1 MLSIV
6 VIILGLVADRLT
18 KVWASSSLV
27 YHVNGTLT
35 VIPGFFRFTYLE
47 NTGAAFGF
55 LSGHTWIL
63 TIVAAIAVA
72 LILFELFRLRKGIH
86 KLYNIALSLLLA
98 GALGNLFDRVVSGF
112 VVDFIEFNFINF
124 AVFNVADICVT
135 FGVILLIVYLFVAER
150 IEKKKAVSSA
160 SATVTA
166 AAMADM
172 ADEQESAFPLLAAKE
187 SDPEFERLMT
197 YYQKKESSDGTAAPL
212 APPKSKPVPI
222 VVREAPKPEPAPAIV
237 PESPK
242 PEPAPVIVPEAP
254 KPAPVPVV
262 VPEEPKPIS
271 TTASVL
277 LSHSEDESIISDEPQ
292 SMSRMARRAAN
303 KKK

>member
-63 TIVAAIAVA
+63 TIVAAIAVI
-72 LILFELFRLRKGIH
+72 LIIFELFRLRKRMH
-86 KLYNIALSLLLA
+86 KLYNVALSLLLA
-98 GALGNLFDRVVSGF
+98 GAIGNLFDRVVSGY
-112 VVDFIEFNFINF
+112 VVDFLEFNFMNF

-135 FGVILLIVYLFVAER
+135 FGVILLVVYLFVAER
-150 IEKKKAVSSA
+150 LEKKAAPAISPV
-160 SATVTA
+160 SATAGAVA
-166 AAMADM
+166 EML
-172 ADEQESAFPLLAAKE
+172 DEHESAFPLLSTKE
-187 SDPEFERLMT
+187 NDPEFERLMN
-197 YYQKKESSDGTAAPL
+197 YYQKKEATDGTITS
-212 APPKSKPVPI
+212 SKPRPVV
-222 VVREAPKPEPAPAIV
+222 VVREE
-237 PESPK
+237 
-242 PEPAPVIVPEAP
+242 P
-254 KPAPVPVV
+254 KPAPAPAV
-262 VPEEPKPIS
+262 VPEEPKPAPAPVVVPAPVIVS
-271 TTASVL
+271 EVPALTPATASVL
-277 LSHSEDESIISDEPQ
+277 LHDNDDDITSDEPP
-292 SMSRMARRAAN
+292 SMSRMARRSA